1 MPTRFKTGLMQ
12 LGSWEALF
20 QPRPTLLDEL
30 IPGHHIRFY
39 RGRELRFSGKITEP
53 GRIEDGA
60 IVISGPGPEDWLGS
74 DDKHGAAREPQD
86 YTSLRTDQIVDNL
99 LFRQDGSR
107 ALNPGTLSLG
117 NVIGLF
123 STGYKTAQ
131 SKIRTLAASTRT
143 EYRINHDAFTL
154 DWAGNTNGGK
164 IGTTRSIVFAKAA
177 RTAKRVTYEPTAFE
191 AAGKV
196 VVLGAGEGAQI
207 IVSTATAALPA
218 AWKDW
223 KNDPYQADLI
233 VDAPNADT
241 AEQAGFVASAQLG
254 LHQSLRKRAEVEL
267 SSDRRLADLAEGDT
281 VYVYEPQVLEDL
293 TQAVRYKGRL
303 YPAVALRVQTIDVEC
318 GPGWR
323 LVLRKPDGT
332 EKDLTKY
339 ARPFLSKSARVV
351 LTLSSEPEQF
361 YDIDISEV
369 VTDTRTT
376 PQPGDPSADTTIPA
390 APAGL
395 TVTPSTY
402 EDYAGQQRARL
413 KFSWTAVTQNTDATA
428 IQDLQGYIVRYRRVA
443 GSPTAWE
450 TIDVFAPTVEAA
462 AEDLPVGITWEAQ
475 VLAYDTNGNE
485 SAWAPASPV
494 NTSSSIDTTPP
505 PQPMTPVATGG
516 IGMVFVEWDHKD
528 ASNNAMPPDIRWYE
542 VHASTSSGFTPT
554 PSTLKGETNATL
566 FSFNAGTG
574 TYFVKLIA
582 VDYAG
587 NKSTAS
593 AQSGGATSRLVGT
606 VDIDVQAVS
615 AANIADGAVATA
627 KLADGAVITPK
638 IAAGVITADK
648 LVVGNFDNLVED
660 PSFEKNSVRWASR
673 QNGFTNVIDPT
684 NSRVGTRC
692 GRLQGAGE
700 GVERFVYIPAGSVA
714 AGLDGRVDCRAGDEF
729 YYEFFAKSSAGTN
742 NNIALFVRFVD
753 AAGVE
758 LTFIQASGQLAPTTT
773 YTQISGVFTAPNL
786 ASYWEAYVT
795 TFTGLNGTWFTDT
808 FYMKKT
814 VISAYISDAA
824 IITAKIAD
832 AAITTAK
839 IVDAAIVTAKIGNL
853 AVNTAQIAD
862 LAVNTAKL
870 GDAVITTAKIA
881 DLAVVTAK
889 IADAAI
895 NNAKLQ
901 DAQITN
907 AKIADATIQSA
918 KIVSLVADKIAT
930 GSLVAAVDI
939 TSGIIRTG
947 SGNPRA
953 ELDSAGL
960 QLISTSG
967 QGATNFANDAQAV
980 HWHRNG
986 GGLYGELR
994 GRFTT
999 GGIQEVMAN
1008 VKDIEGSGH
1017 ARFFGQVFDGGGA
1030 TAAQVGA
1037 VIDASAGP
1045 YQAFIR
1051 AWDGGAVS
1059 SRVECFGTA
1068 QSGGHKIY
1076 IEGLARLSGA
1086 GMIYENGFTAAA
1098 SGVTAGSFATVAV
1111 SYGTAFPASVG
1122 APYIVGGMRDGT
1134 SERGNWRAIN
1144 RTTSGCD
1151 IVLANMTT
1159 ITETYGMVGLPVIP

>member
-1 MPTRFKTGLMQ
+1 MS
-12 LGSWEALF
+12 LGSWEARF
-20 QPRPTLLDEL
+20 RPDPDLLDKL
-30 IPGHHIRFY
+30 IVGRHIRFY
-39 RGRELRFSGKITEP
+39 RGEELHFSGVITEA
-53 GRIEDGA
+53 RRDGDQ
-60 IVISGPGPEDWLGS
+60 IVASGPGPEFWLGS
-74 DDKHGAAREPQD
+74 DAKFGTVRAPVT
-86 YTSLRTDQIVDNL
+86 YTNLRTDQIVDNL
-99 LFRQDGSR
+99 LYRQDGTR

-117 NVIGLF
+117 NVIA
-123 STGYKTAQ
+123 SYTVRYKTSRAAIQ
-131 SKIRTLAASTRT
+131 QLAAFTRT
-143 EYRINHDAFTL
+143 EYRINHDLFTF

-164 IGTTRSIVFAKAA
+164 VGSTKTIVLSEEAGTA
-177 RTAKRVTYEPTAFE
+177 TAVREYEPTAFK
-191 AAGKV
+191 AVSKV
-196 VVLGAGEGAQI
+196 YALGAGEGAAM
-207 IVSTATAALPA
+207 IVKTATAVLPS

-223 KNDPYQADLI
+223 NNLTFQRDMV
-233 VDAPNADT
+233 VDAPEADT
-241 AEQAGFVASAQLG
+241 AEEAQFVANAQAG
-254 LHQSLRKRAEVEL
+254 LHGVERKKAEVL
-267 SSDRRLADLAEGDT
+267 LAGDWLLGEFREGDT
-281 VYVYEPQVLEDL
+281 IYVHKALVLEDI
-293 TQAVRYKGRL
+293 ANSIAYNNDL
-303 YPAVALRVQTIDVEC
+303 YPALALRVADLDVTA

-323 LVLRKPDGT
+323 IVLRSPDGT
-332 EKDLTKY
+332 EEDLT
-339 ARPFLSKSARVV
+339 ALADLPAESSVIV
-351 LTLSSEPEQF
+351 HLTGEPDQF
-361 YDIDISEV
+361 FEIDTEEIL
-369 VTDTRTT
+369 TDTRLD
-376 PQPGDPSADTTIPA
+376 PQPPDPNADPTIPA

-395 TVTPSTY
+395 TLTVSNY

-413 KFSWTAVTQNTDATA
+413 KFAWTAVTLNTDGSP
-428 IQDLQGYIVRYRRVA
+428 IIDLQGYIVRYRRVA

-450 TIDVFAPTVEAA
+450 TLDVPAPTVEVA
-462 AEDLPVGITWEAQ
+462 AEDLPVGIVWEAQ
-475 VLAYDTNGNE
+475 VAALDQNNNQ
-485 SAWAPASPV
+485 SSWAPASPV
-494 NTSSSIDTTPP
+494 NTTSSIDTTPP
-505 PQPMTPVATGG
+505 PQPMTPIATGG

-528 ASNNAMPPDIRWYE
+528 ASANPMPPDIRWYE
-542 VHASTSSGFTPT
+542 VHASTTSGFTPT

-566 FSFNAGTG
+566 FAFNVGTG

-593 AQSGGATSRLVGT
+593 AQSGGAISRLVQT

-627 KLADGAVITPK
+627 KLADGAVVTAK

-700 GVERFVYIPAGSVA
+700 GVERYVYIPAGSIA

-742 NNIALFVRFVD
+742 NNIALFVRFLD

-773 YTQISGVFTAPNL
+773 YTQISGVFTAPSL
-786 ASYWEAYVT
+786 ASYWEAYVS

-814 VISAYISDAA
+814 VISAFISDAA

-832 AAITTAK
+832 ATITTAK

-862 LAVNTAKL
+862 LAVSTAKL
-870 GDAVITTAKIA
+870 GDVVVTTAKIA
-881 DLAVVTAK
+881 DLAVVNAK

-895 NNAKLQ
+895 NNAKIQ

-918 KIVSLVADKIAT
+918 KIVSLAADKIAT
-930 GSLVAAVDI
+930 GSLVATIDI
-939 TSGIIRTG
+939 TSGIMRTG

-967 QGATNFANDAQAV
+967 QGSTNFANDALAV

-986 GGLYGELR
+986 GGLYGEVR

-999 GGIQEVMAN
+999 GGIQEVLAN
-1008 VKDIEGSGH
+1008 VKDIEGSGN
-1017 ARFFGQVFDGGGA
+1017 ARFVGQVFDGGGA

-1051 AWDGGAVS
+1051 AWDGGAVA
-1059 SRVECFGTA
+1059 SRVECFGTE
-1068 QSGGHKIY
+1068 QSGGHKVY
-1076 IEGLARLSGA
+1076 IQGLARLSGA

-1098 SGVTAGSFATVAV
+1098 SGVTAGSFATVSV
-1111 SYGTAFPASVG
+1111 SYGTAFPSSIG